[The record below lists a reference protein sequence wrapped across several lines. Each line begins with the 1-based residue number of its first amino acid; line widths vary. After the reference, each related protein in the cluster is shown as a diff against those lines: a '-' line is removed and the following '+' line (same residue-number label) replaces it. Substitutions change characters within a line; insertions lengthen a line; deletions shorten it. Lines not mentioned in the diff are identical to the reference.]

1 MISTLELTDSA
12 RATMP
17 ATDKGTREAAPA
29 PVLFFTIP
37 SADAD
42 IFASLNERAQR
53 DVKRRLK
60 AMRLIHGYAQ
70 AKSVNYG
77 CRTVAA
83 MFHGERGW
91 AAQTLNAIY
100 CEFRDSGG
108 DWKSLID
115 AAIAGPKWQNRT
127 TPAGL
132 ADAFLDFLAS
142 EWALN
147 QRDKFKAIHARLLT
161 RLDLWRGGD
170 ESQAIPGYD
179 EPPEVNFFNGLPDG
193 WHYSNLLQAVKPRLS
208 KFARTLIQR
217 GPKAASQLGP
227 KIISTRLGTEPG
239 QIYVV
244 DDGWNDFK
252 LLAFGQTARLLS
264 LHTLDL
270 AAGCNILRGHKPA
283 LKDEK
288 QTEERL
294 REREMVWLAVTVL
307 TKIGYHPRGL
317 KFICEKATATFRERE
332 EQILADHCPEIVI
345 ERGPR
350 GGGPGIAALF
360 TGPGGGNPR
369 WKAPLE
375 SWHNLLRNRTAGLLD
390 FPGQTG
396 SYSSGLPMPE
406 GLPGLEKDTLALVK
420 AARALPADRAEL
432 LRLGLLKLDEA
443 IFALDAIIEV
453 MCNCRTDHDLEGWR
467 ECGHYVTEWR
477 ANPQLPWQRVEAL
490 LEYAELERSAIA
502 AQLANH
508 PELKRERALSPREVF
523 DAGSSNFKKIP
534 LAVGALL
541 MGDLDGAET
550 SVKEGCLTLM
560 VPEINPDAPISF
572 GLTRRDGR
580 GTEDILRDGQKF
592 MVRVNCMDPRFCW
605 LYNAD
610 GSFAG
615 CAPLYAR
622 VKRGDTKGLQQAFA
636 RKQAALAPLRAE
648 AQKAAAPLTQRA
660 IGNATANV
668 HLFDRTKPL
677 TAAEKAIAQAV
688 NSPEAEAAVEDLLA
702 PAPAPVTPE
711 DPAATEDF
719 LDAISD
725 GRE

>member
-1 MISTLELTDSA
+1 MISTLELTDKAGVIA
-12 RATMP
+12 RSDTGKTEASP
-17 ATDKGTREAAPA
+17 AL
-29 PVLFFTIP
+29 VLSFTIP
-37 SADAD
+37 RADAD
-42 IFASLNERAQR
+42 VFAGLNEKSQSL
-53 DVKRRLK
+53 VKRRLK
-60 AMRLIHGYAQ
+60 AMRLIHNYAQ
-70 AKSVNYG
+70 TKSVNFG
-77 CRTVAA
+77 CRAVSAL
-83 MFHGERGW
+83 FHGERGW
-91 AAQTLNAIY
+91 ATQTLNAIY
-100 CEFRDSGG
+100 CDYLEARG

-115 AAIAGPKWQNRT
+115 SSIAGPKWQNRIC
-127 TPAGL
+127 PVGL
-132 ADAFLDFLAS
+132 PDAFLDYLAS

-147 QRDKFKAIHARLLT
+147 QRDKFLAIYQRVRT

-170 ESQAIPGYD
+170 DSQAIPGYD
-179 EPPEVNFFNGLPDG
+179 EPPQVNFFNGLPDG
-193 WHYSNLLQAVKPRLS
+193 WDYSNLQPRVKARLS

-217 GPKAASQLGP
+217 GPKAASQLGA
-227 KIISTRLGTEPG
+227 KIISTRLGCEAG
-239 QIYVV
+239 RYYIV

-252 LLAFGQTARLLS
+252 VLAFGQTTRLLS
-264 LHTLDL
+264 LHALDL
-270 AAGCNILRGHKPA
+270 LSGCNVLRGHKPA

-294 REREMVWLAVTVL
+294 REREMIWLLVTLL
-307 TKIGYHPRGL
+307 TKTGYSPRGCTI
-317 KFICEKATATFRERE
+317 ICEKSTATVRQRE
-332 EQILADHCPEIVI
+332 EDILADHCPEIVI

-350 GGGPGIAALF
+350 GGGAGIGALF

-406 GLPGLEKDTLALVK
+406 GLPGLEKDTLALVR
-420 AARALPADRAEL
+420 AARSLPPARAEL
-432 LRLGLLKLDEA
+432 LKLGLLNLHEA
-443 IFALDAIIEV
+443 IFALDSVIEV

-467 ECGHYVTEWR
+467 ECGHYISEWR
-477 ANPQLPWQRVEAL
+477 SGAMMPWQRVEAL
-490 LEYAELERSAIA
+490 LEYADSERFAIA

-523 DAGSSNFKKIP
+523 DAGCSNFQKIP
-534 LAVGALL
+534 LAVGSLL
-541 MGDLDGAET
+541 MGDLEGVET
-550 SVKEGCLTLM
+550 TVKEGCLTLM
-560 VPEINPDAPISF
+560 VAEINPDAQISF

-622 VKRGDTKGLQQAFA
+622 VARGDTQALHRAFG

-648 AQKAAAPLTQRA
+648 AQRAAAPLTQRG
-660 IGNATANV
+660 IEQMDHNASVFGPTPAEQGARKKV
-668 HLFDRTKPL
+668 TDE
-677 TAAEKAIAQAV
+677 TAAARKNILE
-688 NSPEAEAAVEDLLA
+688 N
-702 PAPAPVTPE
+702 
-711 DPAATEDF
+711 F
-719 LDAISD
+719 
-725 GRE
+725 

>member
-1 MISTLELTDSA
+1 MIADFSLELTDKRGGIA
-12 RATMP
+12 
-17 ATDKGTREAAPA
+17 ATDTGLSKGSPA
-29 PVLFFTIP
+29 PVLFFTVP
-37 SADAD
+37 RADAD
-42 IFASLNERAQR
+42 VFASLNEKAQQQVR
-53 DVKRRLK
+53 RRLR
-60 AMRLIHGYAQ
+60 AMKIIHGYTRTHSLNFA
-70 AKSVNYG
+70 

-100 CEFRDSGG
+100 CAFVDAGG
-108 DWKSLID
+108 DWKALID
-115 AAIAGPKWQNRT
+115 AAVAGPRWQNRT
-127 TPAGL
+127 QRLGL
-132 ADAFLDFLAS
+132 PDAFLDFLAA

-147 QRDKFKAIHARLLT
+147 QRDKFLAIHARLRT

-170 ESQAIPGYD
+170 ASQAIPGYD
-179 EPPEVNFFNGLPDG
+179 EPPALNFFNGLPDG
-193 WHYSNLLQAVKPRLS
+193 WHYSNLLQAVKPRVS
-208 KFARTLIQR
+208 KFARTLVQR

-227 KIISTRLGTEPG
+227 KIISTRCGAEPG
-239 QIYVV
+239 QYYIV

-270 AAGCNILRGHKPA
+270 AAGCNVLRGHKPA
-283 LKDEK
+283 LKDEN
-288 QTEERL
+288 QIEERL
-294 REREMVWLAVTVL
+294 REKEMVWLAVTLL
-307 TKIGYHPRGL
+307 TKVGYHPRGCTI
-317 KFICEKATATFRERE
+317 ICEKATATLRERE

-375 SWHNLLRNRTAGLLD
+375 SWHNLLRNRTAGLIE

-406 GLPGLEKDTLALVK
+406 GLPGLEKDTLALIK
-420 AARALPADRAEL
+420 AARALPPDRAEL
-432 LRLGLLKLDEA
+432 LRLGLLKLEEA
-443 IFALDAIIEV
+443 IFALDAVIEV
-453 MCNCRTDHDLEGWR
+453 INCRTDHDLEGWR
-467 ECGHYVTEWR
+467 ACGHYVTEWR
-477 ANPQLPWQRVEAL
+477 ANPQLPWQRVAAL
-490 LEYAELERSAIA
+490 LEYAETERSAIA

-523 DAGSSNFKKIP
+523 DAGSASFTKIP

-541 MGDLDGAET
+541 MGDLTGAET

-560 VPEINPDAPISF
+560 VPEINPDEPISF

-592 MVRVNCMDPRFCW
+592 NVRVNGLDPRFCW
-605 LYNAD
+605 LYHAD

-615 CAPLYAR
+615 IAPLYSR
-622 VKRGDTKGLQQAFA
+622 VQRGDNKSLQRAFA
-636 RKQAALAPLRAE
+636 RKQAALAPLRTE
-648 AQKAAAPLTQRA
+648 AQRLAAPLTQRA
-660 IGNATANV
+660 NEQAAGNA
-668 HLFDRTKPL
+668 HLFAREKPDL
-677 TAAEKAIAQAV
+677 KKLRKFSGDIDELADTPPTAF
-688 NSPEAEAAVEDLLA
+688 EAES
-702 PAPAPVTPE
+702 PAPE
-711 DPAATEDF
+711 ESTEG
-719 LDAISD
+719 LL
-725 GRE
+725 